1 MFNSFS
7 KCMFDRY
14 TDVRNKLIAS
24 PAGLIACE
32 NFIHNAIKVTLRK
45 NLKEFCEDYN
55 EASYMYPFWQNYPP
69 EERGRAP
76 KGDQFPWIEVGEHS
90 VGCKLARLLSLKFD
104 LREVGLP
111 SGPDQR
117 FMLRSPKI
125 QKLLKFTDTVM
136 VLIDVK
142 SVGPRDD
149 FEHTVLSPYQVSGD
163 GLWLTPSQGIHNTVL
178 KATGCR
184 TNHSFHCALPPVY
197 VSSKLRVA
205 PSISVFVKPTYSMV
219 DADDNN
225 GKTIG
230 QPLSRLTIATLPNG
244 LLLTQNPNY
253 LKTWPRLFFPGKD
266 DKSKSDNRRRARIS
280 FPVLKEIADWRVQ
293 SIAIINNHS

>member
-1 MFNSFS
+1 MFSSFS
-7 KCMFDRY
+7 DRMFALYADARK
-14 TDVRNKLIAS
+14 KLIAS

-32 NFIHNAIKVTLRK
+32 KFVHDAIQATLTE
-45 NLKEFCEDYN
+45 NLMEFREDYD

-69 EERGRAP
+69 EERGRSP

-90 VGCKLARLLSLKFD
+90 VGCKLARLLSLKFG

-125 QKLLKFTDTVM
+125 RELLGFTDAVM

-163 GLWLTPSQGIHNTVL
+163 GLWLKPSGGIHNTVL
-178 KATGCR
+178 VATGAR
-184 TNHSFHCALPPVY
+184 TSHPFHCALPPVY
-197 VSSKLRVA
+197 VSSKLCVA
-205 PSISVFVKPTYSMV
+205 PSISVFVKPVYSMV
-219 DADDNN
+219 PAVANN
-225 GKTIG
+225 EKTIG

-253 LKTWPRLFFPGKD
+253 LKKWPHLFFPGKD
-266 DKSKSDNRRRARIS
+266 DKSKSDERRRARIS
-280 FPVLKEIADWRVQ
+280 FSVLNEIADWRVQ
-293 SIAIINNHS
+293 SIEVVNSHF